1 VTERLED
8 RLTEQRN
15 VRSVGIDR
23 LSTPEIL
30 DVFHAEDRRAVEAV
44 VAEREN
50 IARVIEWIVEA
61 FSRGGRLFYVGAGTS
76 GRLGVL
82 DASECP
88 PTFSVPPTMVIGIIA
103 GGDAALRHAVEGAED
118 SFDDGAHAIGEHDVG
133 ERDVVVGIATSGRT
147 PYVLGALQEAHRRK
161 AKTVLLSCTP
171 PDEALGEY
179 VDGFITPLV
188 GGEIIA
194 GSTRLKAGTATK
206 LVLNQLTT
214 TAMIRLGKVYD
225 NWMVDLQ
232 ATNSKLRDRAR
243 RLVRDIARVDEET
256 AERVLARCGGSVKT
270 ALVVLRRGVSP
281 EEARA
286 LLDAHGGRLREIIG

>member
-1 VTERLED
+1 
-8 RLTEQRN
+8 
-15 VRSVGIDR
+15 
-23 LSTPEIL
+23 
-30 DVFHAEDRRAVEAV
+30 
-44 VAEREN
+44 
-50 IARVIEWIVEA
+50 
-61 FSRGGRLFYVGAGTS
+61 
-76 GRLGVL
+76 
-82 DASECP
+82 
-88 PTFSVPPTMVIGIIA
+88 MVIGIIA